1 MYLLCRNNMPNCGD
15 PLLPL
20 RGISLCKAQELLN
33 YTLDSHRDC
42 REPCRQNPSAHN
54 SEHWER
60 LVHGDAGAP
69 GCLVQQSAFH
79 PLLLLV
85 YWQREKFNLLCLE
98 TAFECKLLPGRVCVR
113 LLSCVF
119 VSSGSEIPQQ
129 LQQGILNKLKTLF
142 IGRNT

>member
-1 MYLLCRNNMPNCGD
+1 MYFLCRNNMPNCGD

-42 REPCRQNPSAHN
+42 REPCRQNQVLTTLSTEKGWFTGMQGHRAALCSRVLTTLCCCWFTGRGRNLICCVWRQPLNASCN
-54 SEHWER
+54 Q
-60 LVHGDAGAP
+60 AG
-69 GCLVQQSAFH
+69 
-79 PLLLLV
+79 
-85 YWQREKFNLLCLE
+85 LCE
-98 TAFECKLLPGRVCVR
+98 T

-119 VSSGSEIPQQ
+119 VSSGSEIPQR
-129 LQQGILNKLKTLF
+129 LNKLKTLF